1 VSGLSTFE
9 DDNVVVVI
17 TPRHVRVGE
26 EQLLALDLVA
36 GSVEGD
42 KQLFNQYGVMLVN
55 PTKHPHVKK
64 DLGQAFIDYLV
75 SDQGGKA
82 IGGSLHR
89 RA

>member
-1 VSGLSTFE
+1 MPRPNAASSRRPSGIVSGLSTFE

-42 KQLFNQYGVMLVN
+42 KQRSS
-55 PTKHPHVKK
+55 TST
-64 DLGQAFIDYLV
+64 A
-75 SDQGGKA
+75 
-82 IGGSLHR
+82 
-89 RA
+89 